1 MDKKFTKL
9 KWTTSLFFIFTLQFL
24 SAQSTIKVTV
34 DSVQALYNRDCD
46 ADIFFI
52 TNPSEFVWE
61 FTATDNT
68 LGYTNNNA
76 AGLLGI
82 LGFNYASPGGNNGP
96 YVFASPDPVFF
107 PTNGLFFEHFY
118 VCPSDVPSNILLA
131 WEGYENDN
139 VVGPYDLLDLTDGET
154 GLINSNMAVPGATG
168 SLYYN
173 FTGISTDAGCAQT
186 YKIFLK
192 VERIDAPP
200 TVVILPDEICN
211 AISVNMNTDYS
222 VAVCSSNTLETNEP
236 AGGDVASNS
245 SSAWFKFVAP
255 ASGSVEVSLDN
266 TGTEIGTYIE
276 IYHAADGGN
285 CGNGLQPITGNILK
299 DKFEYLSHIE
309 FSDGIDN
316 IIGFSAD
323 PEAQISFNSCNPI
336 PLISYQ
342 KLIAGETYYVQV
354 TGDNNTDAGIV
365 VVRVNDLGG
374 SPAGDTEDI
383 PCLSANVAYTTN
395 VISYSG
401 GGPSTNLDYGCA
413 YDGGAD
419 YGETGVNHANSSDP
433 NNYHAYHYT
442 SNDNSTTNETVWFN
456 FTAPNSGRMYLEAN
470 IPGFFEAEDLA
481 LYAFDPR
488 FSPGVPTDLMCYNLV
503 QHDAATGSDNGF
515 TAVTP
520 KINAS
525 CLEPGYQYYGMLDP
539 QDLSISTN
547 GDVWIYDPS
556 VAQPE
561 LNAPG
566 NDILCIALA
575 DTLYEVP
582 VILAGTN
589 PTFQAV
595 AGSNVRAC
603 REFLAGEPASNSN
616 PISRA
621 DQTVWHYFVAPPSG
635 AVQMSIRAYIGMDTL
650 RYSVY
655 ELLNGTDC
663 YGGLNP
669 ATYTTDGTRNTP
681 IITPIMS
688 GTAGY
693 QGSQTSACCLTPGTI
708 YAIQIDGGSEGDEGE
723 YIIEYLREVNSDA
736 GDIFVD
742 LANGTTIEITSP
754 DTAFV
759 CYGDI
764 LTPGIMVNGI
774 GESTADLPSCLTPGY
789 VIHQV
794 SSLPDPIA
802 NTGFNY
808 IDSVQSENGTF
819 TNDGDGSGS
828 FGNPFFNTLYYI
840 SPAGDITADWGDF
853 TCGTSTVEQGLPV
866 IFLQAL
872 NANLNYNNANCTA
885 SFSASGGL
893 NGYYNNPYS
902 YTITSPLGAIVQS
915 GTMDAGV
922 TITYTGALAGTY
934 TVVINDGA
942 CPKTLTF
949 TGCTNTCVPTTN
961 DVETTI
967 CQGESILL
975 GGSLQTESGIY
986 TDLFLT
992 QQGCDS
998 TVITNLTV
1006 NPVEHITKQHSL
1018 CPGGSIQV
1026 GSSIY
1031 NNQGV
1036 YNDTLQTVTG
1046 CDSIV
1051 TSIIFMLPTITTN
1064 SEATICSGSAYS
1076 FNGNTYTTEGV
1087 YSDTLATSEG
1097 CDSVV
1102 VLTLFVTPP
1111 ISNYEVAEICIGE
1124 SFTFGNNLYTQ
1135 SGIYKD
1141 TIQSSNGC
1149 DSLSILELS
1158 VLDCEFQI
1166 SNILTPNNDGQNDTW
1181 KVSDL
1186 TKISE
1191 CNVSIFNR
1199 WGQPVFET
1207 TNYQNDWGGTKNGEP
1222 LPDGVYF
1229 YAIKCSKK
1237 EYTGSINLLRFK
1249 K

>member
-1 MDKKFTKL
+1 MDKRTTFF
-9 KWTTSLFFIFTLQFL
+9 KWAFIICLLPLQSIF
-24 SAQSTIKVTV
+24 AQSTIKVTV
-34 DSVQALYNRDCD
+34 DSVQAVYNRDCD

-52 TNPSEFVWE
+52 TNTSDFVWE

-68 LGYTNNNA
+68 LGYTNNSS
-76 AGLLGI
+76 AGFGL
-82 LGFNYASPGGNNGP
+82 LGFNYTSVSGNNGP
-96 YVFASPDPVFF
+96 YIFASPNAVFS
-107 PTNGLFFEHFY
+107 PSNGLFFEHFY
-118 VCPSDVPSNILLA
+118 VCPSDVPTNVRLD
-131 WEGYENDN
+131 WEGYENDD
-139 VVGPYDLLDLTDGET
+139 VGSYDLLGLTDGET
-154 GLINSNMAVPGATG
+154 GLIISNMAVPGSNGTV
-168 SLYYN
+168 YYN
-173 FTGISTDAGCAQT
+173 FTGVSTDGGCAQT

-211 AISVNMNTDYS
+211 AISVNMNTNYT
-222 VAVCSSNTLETNEP
+222 VAVCASNTLETNEP
-236 AGGDVASNS
+236 AGGDVAANA

-299 DKFEYLSHIE
+299 DKFEYLSHVQY
-309 FSDGIDN
+309 SDGIDN
-316 IIGFSAD
+316 IIGFPAD

-383 PCLSANVAYTTN
+383 PCLSANVAFTTN
-395 VISYSG
+395 EITYDG
-401 GGPSTNLDYGCA
+401 GNGPSTNLDYGCA

-419 YGETGVNHANSSDP
+419 YAETGVAHTNNDP
-433 NNYHAYHYT
+433 NNYHAYHYS
-442 SNDNSTTNETVWFN
+442 SNDNSATNETVWFN
-456 FTAPNSGRMYLEAN
+456 FTAPNSGRMYVEAN
-470 IPGFFEAEDLA
+470 ISGFLEAEDLA

-503 QHDAATGSDNGF
+503 QLDAATGSDNGF
-515 TAVTP
+515 SAVTP

-525 CLEPGYQYYGMLDP
+525 CLEPGYKYYGMLDP
-539 QDLSISTN
+539 QDVSLSSN
-547 GDVWIYDPS
+547 GDIWIYDPS
-556 VAQPE
+556 VSQPQF
-561 LNAPG
+561 NAPG
-566 NDILCIALA
+566 NDILCIALS

-603 REFLAGEPASNSN
+603 REFLAGEPASNAN
-616 PISRA
+616 PLNRA

-635 AVQMSIRAYIGMDTL
+635 AVEMSIRAYIGMDTL

-708 YAIQIDGGSEGDEGE
+708 YAIQIDGGAEGDEGE
-723 YIIEYLREVNSDA
+723 YIIEYLREVNSYA

-742 LANGTTIEITSP
+742 LANGTTIEITAP

-759 CYGDI
+759 CYGDV

-789 VIHQV
+789 VIHQLSV
-794 SSLPDPIA
+794 LPDPIA
-802 NTGFNY
+802 NTGFTY

-819 TNDGDGSGS
+819 TNNGDGSGS
-828 FGNPFFNTLYYI
+828 FGNPLFNTLYYI
-840 SPAGDITADWGDF
+840 SPAGDITANWGDF
-853 TCGTSTVEQGLPV
+853 TCGTSTVEAGIPV
-866 IFLQAL
+866 IYLQAL
-872 NANLNYNNANCTA
+872 NTNLTYNNTNCTV
-885 SFSASGGL
+885 SFSATGGL
-893 NGYYNNPYS
+893 NAYYNHPYS
-902 YTITSPLGAIVQS
+902 YTITSPLGAVVQS
-915 GTMDAGV
+915 GTMAAGS
-922 TITYTGALAGTY
+922 TINYIGGLTGTY
-934 TVVINDGA
+934 TIVINDGA
-942 CPKTLTF
+942 CPKTITF
-949 TGCTNTCVPTTN
+949 SGCNNPCVPTMNNVSTA
-961 DVETTI
+961 I
-967 CQGESILL
+967 CQGDSILL
-975 GGSLQTESGIY
+975 GGSMQTQSGVF
-986 TDLFLT
+986 TDVFVT
-992 QQGCDS
+992 SQGCDS
-998 TVITNLTV
+998 TVITTLTV
-1006 NPVEHITKQHSL
+1006 NPFITVTNNHIICQGS
-1018 CPGGSIQV
+1018 SIQV
-1026 GSSIY
+1026 GTSTY
-1031 NNQGV
+1031 NSQGV
-1036 YNDTLQTVTG
+1036 YVDTLQSVSGCDSVITSIVFLTPAIVNNTQMTICSGSSYSFNGTTISSEGVYTATLTTASG

-1051 TSIIFMLPTITTN
+1051 K
-1064 SEATICSGSAYS
+1064 
-1076 FNGNTYTTEGV
+1076 
-1087 YSDTLATSEG
+1087 
-1097 CDSVV
+1097 
-1102 VLTLFVTPP
+1102 LTLFVSPP
-1111 ISNYEVAEICIGE
+1111 QYSFETKTICLGE
-1124 SFTFGNNLYTQ
+1124 SYNLGGQLLTQ
-1135 SGIYKD
+1135 SGIYQD
-1141 TIQSSNGC
+1141 TIQTSAGC
-1149 DSLSILELS
+1149 DSIVNLELS
-1158 VLDCEFQI
+1158 VQDCVGEFEI
-1166 SNILTPNNDGQNDTW
+1166 SNIVTPNNDGQNDTW
-1181 KVSDL
+1181 KVNDL
-1186 TKISE
+1186 TQINACLVTIYS
-1191 CNVSIFNR
+1191 R
-1199 WGQPVFET
+1199 WGQPVYET
-1207 TNYQNDWGGTKNGEP
+1207 TDYQNDWGGTKNGEP

-1229 YAIKCSKK
+1229 YAIKCSEK